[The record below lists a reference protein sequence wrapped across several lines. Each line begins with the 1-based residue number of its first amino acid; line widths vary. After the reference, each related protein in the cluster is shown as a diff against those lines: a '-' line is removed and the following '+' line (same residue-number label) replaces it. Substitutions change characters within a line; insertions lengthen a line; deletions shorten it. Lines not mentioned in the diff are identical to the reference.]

1 MCSIPQKF
9 FQVCRLCL
17 VSIEENDILTH
28 RICDEVEF
36 HKNLFTDCSCIIN
49 RNKMCVDLKGIE
61 STGLIKHTKGCNK
74 HTACSPEYVP
84 STLGSIPKKSNDSQ
98 KLYFGYN
105 NVESK
110 NRITNEKLSY
120 NCENSDFLTENIRAK
135 SALNIFDDS
144 SPSIVIQILSCL
156 SLEVSPSDQLPNLV
170 CCNCRSNLQTL
181 WKFKMM
187 AQEANS
193 VLRNFLTYCKS
204 SNKSLSE
211 IEIQFNN
218 TITALWNKSA
228 SEKMAATALTELSN
242 MSKKDST
249 LLEVN
254 NDEMDKDVLLCDT
267 ASRQVEKV
275 LKEENKSSPEMQPTH
290 PNIISDYSSIEGT
303 SGLEQHLETANVLM
317 NISKNFISPQCSNSK
332 SLNRAQKHSSS
343 IINSVIPNKPLLST
357 TLPSLISTEIEQDS
371 NFLKDLPIN
380 SKRLRL
386 CKNENSNC
394 LKRSKVSVIT
404 QRIQNSEHLESIV
417 LPESESKSPDS
428 IASEEPGTDAA
439 TTQLWQVLAHSA
451 ANQVESK
458 ESSHLLHIL
467 NRSFVYPVEASL
479 LTEKQPTEEPISLV
493 KY

>member
-1 MCSIPQKF
+1 
-9 FQVCRLCL
+9 
-17 VSIEENDILTH
+17 
-28 RICDEVEF
+28 
-36 HKNLFTDCSCIIN
+36 
-49 RNKMCVDLKGIE
+49 
-61 STGLIKHTKGCNK
+61 
-74 HTACSPEYVP
+74 
-84 STLGSIPKKSNDSQ
+84 
-98 KLYFGYN
+98 
-105 NVESK
+105 
-110 NRITNEKLSY
+110 
-120 NCENSDFLTENIRAK
+120 
-135 SALNIFDDS
+135 
-144 SPSIVIQILSCL
+144 
-156 SLEVSPSDQLPNLV
+156 
-170 CCNCRSNLQTL
+170 
-181 WKFKMM
+181 
-187 AQEANS
+187 
-193 VLRNFLTYCKS
+193 
-204 SNKSLSE
+204 
-211 IEIQFNN
+211 
-218 TITALWNKSA
+218 
-228 SEKMAATALTELSN
+228 MAATALTELSN

-451 ANQVESK
+451 AYVISRCFWCKLYTCSACVRSAGGDGVSGVLDRGNLINSVPNVSPAACASVVDDVVVGSSDTVRRWQDGIYMDQCVREFKAKADALFELYSVQISEVKSSLSVISRSVDELKSAVSEVKSTAASMEERLLARAALADVETAENQIRKDPSLAEDDPYIA
-458 ESSHLLHIL
+458 ENLHQAIGEKFNATVDYIKAEL
-467 NRSFVYPVEASL
+467 EKLKSAKVNLDKPAKARSPENHSEAQASA
-479 LTEKQPTEEPISLV
+479 
-493 KY
+493 